1 MIPFPPYQ
9 SDFYRVKRMS
19 APLKCP
25 ATATAAWACWP
36 GGRCCAPKSSS
47 LFANLV
53 PCCPIFRQYDRNNTG
68 TVSVADLPALLTEL
82 GVDDAAAQDVLG
94 KVPADGAVTLGE
106 LQRLLSGEQQ
116 LPSEAPDP
124 KVMEFLRI
132 LDEPVGGNLLLLE
145 LLPMPPNAPPCCRWL
160 LGWPNS

>member
-1 MIPFPPYQ
+1 M
-9 SDFYRVKRMS
+9 
-19 APLKCP
+19 
-25 ATATAAWACWP
+25 
-36 GGRCCAPKSSS
+36 
-47 LFANLV
+47 
-53 PCCPIFRQYDRNNTG
+53 
-68 TVSVADLPALLTEL
+68 ADLPALLTEL

-94 KVPADGAVTLGE
+94 KVPADGAVTFGE

-132 LDEPVGGNLLLLE
+132 LDEPVGGNFAAARI

>member
-1 MIPFPPYQ
+1 M
-9 SDFYRVKRMS
+9 
-19 APLKCP
+19 
-25 ATATAAWACWP
+25 
-36 GGRCCAPKSSS
+36 
-47 LFANLV
+47 
-53 PCCPIFRQYDRNNTG
+53 
-68 TVSVADLPALLTEL
+68 ADLPALLTEL

-94 KVPADGAVTLGE
+94 KVPADGAVTFGE

-145 LLPMPPNAPPCCRWL
+145 YCCRCRPTRRHVVAGCWA
-160 LGWPNS
+160 GPTAERRHIRATVQQY